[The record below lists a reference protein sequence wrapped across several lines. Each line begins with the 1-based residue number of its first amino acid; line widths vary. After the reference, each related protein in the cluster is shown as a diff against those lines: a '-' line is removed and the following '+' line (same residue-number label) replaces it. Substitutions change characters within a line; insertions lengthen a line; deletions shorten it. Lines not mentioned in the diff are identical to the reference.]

1 MRTFIE
7 LWQWVIAHYRDPDHD
22 QRKQFATACNTVAAI
37 VMVNYCLNG
46 KGVLSVLMLP
56 VAVSLWMVSIAVVRK
71 DKEE

>member
-1 MRTFIE
+1 
-7 LWQWVIAHYRDPDHD
+7 
-22 QRKQFATACNTVAAI
+22 
-37 VMVNYCLNG
+37 MVNYCLNG